1 MRISGGYPLTM
12 SRLSKEKRDKL
23 ILVVI
28 FSISICIGLWY
39 GIISTRK
46 ERLAETKASIRA
58 AINKLEKA
66 KTLVKQA
73 DKAEAQV
80 AAAINKL
87 KVVEDTMASG
97 VDHYTWAILLLE
109 KARAGHEVKII
120 EVTRPVKGEVG
131 LLAQFPYQAAIF
143 TVRGAGHYHDF
154 GKFLADFENSFPYF
168 RVQNLSLAP
177 GLDSVAGT
185 DTSTAATGEENLSFR
200 MEIVA
205 LIKPGQ

>member
-1 MRISGGYPLTM
+1 MTIAIG
-12 SRLSKEKRDKL
+12 
-23 ILVVI
+23 
-28 FSISICIGLWY
+28 IGLWY
-39 GIISTRK
+39 GIITTRQ
-46 ERLAETKASIRA
+46 ERLEETKASIRA
-58 AINKLEKA
+58 AIDKLEKA

-73 DKAEAQV
+73 DNAQAQL
-80 AAAINKL
+80 AAAMNKL
-87 KVVEDTMASG
+87 KVVEDSMASG

>member
-1 MRISGGYPLTM
+1 MA
-12 SRLSKEKRDKL
+12 RLSKEKRNRL
-23 ILVVI
+23 ILVIILTIAIGV
-28 FSISICIGLWY
+28 GLWY
-39 GIISTRK
+39 GIITTRK
-46 ERLAETKASIRA
+46 ERLEEAKGSIRA
-58 AINKLEKA
+58 AIDKLEKA
-66 KTLVKQA
+66 KALVKQA

-80 AAAINKL
+80 AVAMNKL
-87 KVVEDTMASG
+87 KVVEDSMASG
-97 VDHYTWAILLLE
+97 ADHYTWAIKLFE
-109 KARAGHEVKII
+109 EARARHEVKII
-120 EVTRPVKGEVG
+120 ETTRPVKGDVG

-143 TVRGAGHYHDF
+143 TVRGTGHYHDF

>member
-1 MRISGGYPLTM
+1 M
-12 SRLSKEKRDKL
+12 RLSKEKRDRL
-23 ILVVI
+23 ILVI
-28 FSISICIGLWY
+28 ILTIAICVGLWY
-39 GIISTRK
+39 GIITTRN
-46 ERLAETKASIRA
+46 ERLEESRVNIRA
-58 AINKLEKA
+58 ANDKLDKA
-66 KTLVKQA
+66 RILVAQA
-73 DKAEAQV
+73 ARAEAQLASAV
-80 AAAINKL
+80 DKL
-87 KVVEDTMASG
+87 KVVEDSMASG

-109 KARAGHEVKII
+109 KARAQHDVKII

-131 LLAQFPYQAAIF
+131 LLAQFPYQAAMF

-177 GLDSVAGT
+177 GLESLAGSEGT
-185 DTSTAATGEENLSFR
+185 TAAMREESLSFR

>member
-1 MRISGGYPLTM
+1 MA
-12 SRLSKEKRDKL
+12 RLSKEKRDKL

-80 AAAINKL
+80 VAAINKL

-131 LLAQFPYQAAIF
+131 LLTQFPYQAAIF

-177 GLDSVAGT
+177 GLDSAAGT
-185 DTSTAATGEENLSFR
+185 DTSTATGEENLSFR